1 MYAESE
7 TDTLASLLSGGQT
20 VFSALSVA
28 LWRDFRATDYGTA
41 QPALGNAYVKSI
53 SSDGEGGFRITFVID
68 RRESPSHLPA
78 HLFSADNFMG
88 SAVDNRLIPYALWSW
103 TDSFAANPDAAAATD
118 RTDGSSYYNYFD
130 INGWQAG
137 GALTGHFRGFMTYG
151 VRTRRENLPS
161 GSATYVGRLE
171 AEMWR
176 ADSWQWSSRTSVRG
190 TIHLKANFNEGEIGG
205 RIDDLRV
212 RTLGAGAFQAMSEG
226 NSIEIASVPID
237 ESHIVTEWIGNDP
250 VANAPPHET
259 IRGFTGT
266 LIGQFY
272 GPSADE
278 VGGVLSGRRAA
289 TATTPE
295 QFLLGWTR
303 RFASRPRK
311 LEDRVSPGPGRPVRK
326 ARCAGAEAVA
336 RSMPWHYGIRQ
347 PAEVGLPRFA

>member
-1 MYAESE
+1 
-7 TDTLASLLSGGQT
+7 
-20 VFSALSVA
+20 
-28 LWRDFRATDYGTA
+28 
-41 QPALGNAYVKSI
+41 
-53 SSDGEGGFRITFVID
+53 
-68 RRESPSHLPA
+68 
-78 HLFSADNFMG
+78 
-88 SAVDNRLIPYALWSW
+88 
-103 TDSFAANPDAAAATD
+103 
-118 RTDGSSYYNYFD
+118 
-130 INGWQAG
+130 
-137 GALTGHFRGFMTYG
+137 MTYG

-176 ADSWQWSSRTSVRG
+176 ADSWQWSSRTWVRG
-190 TIHLKANFNEGEIGG
+190 TIHLKANFNEAEIGG

-278 VGGVLSGRRAA
+278 FGGVLSGHRAA

-295 QFLLGWTR
+295 QFLLGGLG
-303 RFASRPRK
+303 ASLP
-311 LEDRVSPGPGRPVRK
+311 DPGN
-326 ARCAGAEAVA
+326 
-336 RSMPWHYGIRQ
+336 
-347 PAEVGLPRFA
+347 